1 MLINYVWEVEI
12 PPIQLILEVIMV
24 IIIEGLDR
32 TGKTTLANELS
43 KRFNIPIYKK
53 DREELLGKTFADDEL
68 INLGDSIATI
78 KLFNSE
84 LFKGRHVILDRFHWS
99 EYVFNMVD
107 RGGHLEEKYLD
118 FVHEEMNKNPSNYI
132 VIHMHP
138 INLLRC
144 AAEDEDGRGIDRF
157 AEYYKHFCLAQFFC
171 EEKFKDL
178 MVYNSC
184 YSGIDKTCDMI
195 GDLIKMEEKV

>member
-1 MLINYVWEVEI
+1 
-12 PPIQLILEVIMV
+12 MV

-53 DREELLGKTFADDEL
+53 DREECGRTFEEDEL
-68 INLGDSIATI
+68 INLGDSIATV

-107 RGGHLEEKYLD
+107 RRAHLGEKYLD
-118 FVHEEMNKNPSNYI
+118 EVNEEICKNKSNYI
-132 VIHMHP
+132 IIHMHP
-138 INLLRC
+138 TNLLRS
-144 AAEDEDGRGIDRF
+144 ALEDEEDRGIERF
-157 AEYYKHFCLAQFFC
+157 AEYYKYFCIAQYNT
-171 EEKFKDL
+171 ESLSD
-178 MVYNSC
+178 VITIYNSC

-195 GDLIKMEEKV
+195 GDLIKREENV

>member
-1 MLINYVWEVEI
+1 
-12 PPIQLILEVIMV
+12 MV

-32 TGKTTLANELS
+32 TGKTTLANKLS
-43 KRFNIPIYKK
+43 ERFNIPIYKK
-53 DREELLGKTFADDEL
+53 DREELGNTFFDDEL
-68 INLGDSIATI
+68 INLGDSVATI

-99 EYVFNMVD
+99 EYVFNIVD

-118 FVHEEMNKNPSNYI
+118 FVCEEMNKNAQNYI
-132 VIHMHP
+132 IIHMHP
-138 INLLRC
+138 TNLLRC
-144 AAEDEDGRGIDRF
+144 VNYDEEGRGIERF

-171 EEKFKDL
+171 EEKFKDI
-178 MVYNSC
+178 MIYNSC

-195 GDLIKMEEKV
+195 GDLIKMEENV

>member
-53 DREELLGKTFADDEL
+53 DREELGKTFFDDEL

-107 RGGHLEEKYLD
+107 RGGHLEEAYLN
-118 FVHEEMNKNPSNYI
+118 FVNEEMNKNPSNYI

-144 AAEDEDGRGIDRF
+144 AAEDEGGRGIDRF

-171 EEKFKDL
+171 EENFKDL

>member
-1 MLINYVWEVEI
+1 
-12 PPIQLILEVIMV
+12 MV

-53 DREELLGKTFADDEL
+53 DREELGQSFEEDEL
-68 INLGDSIATI
+68 INLGDSIATV

-107 RGGHLEEKYLD
+107 
-118 FVHEEMNKNPSNYI
+118 
-132 VIHMHP
+132 
-138 INLLRC
+138 
-144 AAEDEDGRGIDRF
+144 
-157 AEYYKHFCLAQFFC
+157 
-171 EEKFKDL
+171 
-178 MVYNSC
+178 
-184 YSGIDKTCDMI
+184 
-195 GDLIKMEEKV
+195 

>member
-1 MLINYVWEVEI
+1 
-12 PPIQLILEVIMV
+12 MV

-53 DREELLGKTFADDEL
+53 DREKCGDSFVDDEL
-68 INLGDSIATI
+68 INLGDSIATV

-107 RGGHLEEKYLD
+107 RRAHLQEKYLD
-118 FVHEEMNKNPSNYI
+118 AVCCEMDKNSSNYI
-132 VIHMHP
+132 IIHMHP
-138 INLLRC
+138 ENILKC
-144 AAEDEDGRGIDRF
+144 VEYDEDGRDLERF
-157 AEYYKHFCLAQFFC
+157 CNYYKYFCRAQQHS
-171 EEKFKDL
+171 EYEHKDIK
-178 MVYNSC
+178 VYNSC
-184 YSGIDKTCDMI
+184 YSGIDRTCNLI
-195 GDLIKMEEKV
+195 GDLIKKEENV

>member
-53 DREELLGKTFADDEL
+53 DREELGATFEDDEY
-68 INLGDSIATI
+68 INLGDSLATI

-107 RGGHLEEKYLD
+107 RCGSLCTMYLNAVYD
-118 FVHEEMNKNPSNYI
+118 EMAKNPSNYVI
-132 VIHMHP
+132 IHMRP
-138 INLLRC
+138 VSIARC
-144 AAEDEDGRGIDRF
+144 AAEDEDGRSVERF
-157 AEYYKHFCLAQFFC
+157 AKYYEFFDAVHNFNDEYYPQIKT
-171 EEKFKDL
+171 
-178 MVYNSC
+178 YNSF
-184 YSGIDKTCDMI
+184 YGGIDKTCDMI
-195 GDLIKMEEKV
+195 GDLIKMEENV

>member
-1 MLINYVWEVEI
+1 
-12 PPIQLILEVIMV
+12 MV

-53 DREELLGKTFADDEL
+53 DREELGKTFFDDEL

-195 GDLIKMEEKV
+195 GDLIKREENV

>member
-1 MLINYVWEVEI
+1 
-12 PPIQLILEVIMV
+12 MV

-53 DREELLGKTFADDEL
+53 DREEFDVFTVKDDEL
-68 INLGDSIATI
+68 VNLGDSIATI

-99 EYVFNMVD
+99 EYVFNTVD
-107 RGGHLEEKYLD
+107 RGGYLGREYLRYVCD
-118 FVHEEMNKNPSNYI
+118 EMNNNPSNYI

-138 INLLRC
+138 TNIIDS
-144 AAEDEDGRGIDRF
+144 AKEDGRGIERF
-157 AEYYKHFCLAQFFC
+157 VDYYKYFCIAQCFC
-171 EEKFKDL
+171 EKNYSDL
-178 MVYNSC
+178 AVYNSC
-184 YSGIDKTCDMI
+184 YSGIDTTCNMV
-195 GDLIKMEEKV
+195 GDLIKMEE

>member
-1 MLINYVWEVEI
+1 
-12 PPIQLILEVIMV
+12 MV

-32 TGKTTLANELS
+32 TGKTTLANKLS
-43 KRFNIPIYKK
+43 ERFNIPIYKK
-53 DREELLGKTFADDEL
+53 DREECGESFEEDEL
-68 INLGDSIATI
+68 INLGDSIATV

-99 EYVFNMVD
+99 EYVFNAVD
-107 RGGHLEEKYLD
+107 RGACLGEKYLD
-118 FVHEEMNKNPSNYI
+118 IVHEEMNNNPYNYI

-138 INLLRC
+138 TNLLRC
-144 AAEDEDGRGIDRF
+144 AKEDEEGRGIDRF
-157 AEYYKHFCLAQFFC
+157 AEYYKYFCLAQFFC

-184 YSGIDKTCDMI
+184 YSGIDTTCNLI
-195 GDLIKMEEKV
+195 GDLIKKEENI

>member
-1 MLINYVWEVEI
+1 
-12 PPIQLILEVIMV
+12 MV

-53 DREELLGKTFADDEL
+53 DREECGKSFEDDEL
-68 INLGDSIATI
+68 INLGDSIATV
-78 KLFNSE
+78 KLFNSD

-107 RGGHLEEKYLD
+107 RGAHLGERYLD
-118 FVHEEMNKNPSNYI
+118 VVCSEMCENPSNYI

-138 INLLRC
+138 TNLLRC
-144 AAEDEDGRGIDRF
+144 VNDDECGRGVDRF

-184 YSGIDKTCDMI
+184 YSGIDTTCNMI
-195 GDLIKMEEKV
+195 GDLIKMEENV

>member
-1 MLINYVWEVEI
+1 
-12 PPIQLILEVIMV
+12 MV

-32 TGKTTLANELS
+32 TGKTTLANKLS
-43 KRFNIPIYKK
+43 ERFNIPIYKK
-53 DREELLGKTFADDEL
+53 DREEFGDTLKEDEL
-68 INLGDSIATI
+68 INLGDSIATV

-107 RGGHLEEKYLD
+107 RCAILGEKYLNL
-118 FVHEEMNKNPSNYI
+118 VYEEMNNNPSNYI

-138 INLLRC
+138 TNLLRC
-144 AAEDEDGRGIDRF
+144 VNDDEYGRGIERF
-157 AEYYKHFCLAQFFC
+157 AEYYKYFCLAQFFC

-184 YSGIDKTCDMI
+184 YSGIDRTCDMI
-195 GDLIKMEEKV
+195 GDLIKMEE

>member
-1 MLINYVWEVEI
+1 
-12 PPIQLILEVIMV
+12 MV

-43 KRFNIPIYKK
+43 KRYNIPIYKK
-53 DREELLGKTFADDEL
+53 DREEDLKRTTLEDEL
-68 INLGDSIATI
+68 VNLGDSLATV

-107 RGGHLEEKYLD
+107 RDGHLGLDYVDEVNEEICK
-118 FVHEEMNKNPSNYI
+118 NKSNYI
-132 VIHMHP
+132 IIHMHP
-138 INLLRC
+138 TNLLRS
-144 AAEDEDGRGIDRF
+144 ALEDEKNRGIKRF
-157 AEYYKHFCLAQFFC
+157 AEYYKYFCIAQYNT
-171 EEKFKDL
+171 ESLYD
-178 MVYNSC
+178 VITIYNSC

-195 GDLIKMEEKV
+195 GDLIKMEENV

>member
-1 MLINYVWEVEI
+1 
-12 PPIQLILEVIMV
+12 MV

-53 DREELLGKTFADDEL
+53 DREELGETFEEDEL
-68 INLGDSIATI
+68 INLGDSIATV

-107 RGGHLEEKYLD
+107 RRAHLGEKYLD
-118 FVHEEMNKNPSNYI
+118 LVHEEMNNNPSNYI

-138 INLLRC
+138 TNLLRC
-144 AAEDEDGRGIDRF
+144 AKEDEDGRCIDIF
-157 AEYYKHFCLAQFFC
+157 AEYYKYFCLAQFFC

-184 YSGIDKTCDMI
+184 YTDIDKTCDMI
-195 GDLIKMEEKV
+195 GDLIKMEE

>member
-1 MLINYVWEVEI
+1 
-12 PPIQLILEVIMV
+12 MV

-32 TGKTTLANELS
+32 TGKTTLANKISE
-43 KRFNIPIYKK
+43 RYNIPIYKK
-53 DREELLGKTFADDEL
+53 DREELGQSFEEDEL
-68 INLGDSIATI
+68 INLGDSIATV

-107 RGGHLEEKYLD
+107 RCGSLCTMYLNAVYD
-118 FVHEEMNKNPSNYI
+118 EMAKNPSNYI

-138 INLLRC
+138 TNLLRC
-144 AAEDEDGRGIDRF
+144 VNDDECGRGIERF
-157 AEYYKHFCLAQFFC
+157 AEYYKYFCLAQFFC

-184 YSGIDKTCDMI
+184 YSGIDTTCNLI
-195 GDLIKMEEKV
+195 GDLIKMEENV

>member
-24 IIIEGLDR
+24 IIIECLDR

-53 DREELLGKTFADDEL
+53 DRQENINRTMYDDEL
-68 INLGDSIATI
+68 VNLGDSIATI

-107 RGGHLEEKYLD
+107 RGGHLGLKYLYE
-118 FVHEEMNKNPSNYI
+118 VNEEICKNKSHYI
-132 VIHMHP
+132 IIHMHP
-138 INLLRC
+138 TNLLRS
-144 AAEDEDGRGIDRF
+144 ALEDEEDRGIERF
-157 AEYYKHFCLAQFFC
+157 AEYYKYFCIAQYNT
-171 EEKFKDL
+171 ESIHDAIAI
-178 MVYNSC
+178 YNSC

>member
-1 MLINYVWEVEI
+1 
-12 PPIQLILEVIMV
+12 MV

-53 DREELLGKTFADDEL
+53 DREELGETFEEDEL
-68 INLGDSIATI
+68 INLGDSIATV

-107 RGGHLEEKYLD
+107 RNACLEEKYLD
-118 FVHEEMNKNPSNYI
+118 LVHEEMNNNPSNYV

-138 INLLRC
+138 TNLLRC
-144 AAEDEDGRGIDRF
+144 VKEDECGRGIDRF
-157 AEYYKHFCLAQFFC
+157 AEYYKYFCIAQSFC

-184 YSGIDKTCDMI
+184 YSGIDTTCNLI
-195 GDLIKMEEKV
+195 GDLIKMEENV

>member
-32 TGKTTLANELS
+32 TGKTTLANKLS
-43 KRFNIPIYKK
+43 ERFNIPIYKK
-53 DREELLGKTFADDEL
+53 DREELGNSFEEDEL
-68 INLGDSIATI
+68 INLGDTIATI

-107 RGGHLEEKYLD
+107 RAGCLDDKYLD
-118 FVHEEMNKNPSNYI
+118 IVCDEMDKNTSNYI
-132 VIHMHP
+132 IIHMHP

-144 AAEDEDGRGIDRF
+144 VRDDEDGRDIDVF
-157 AEYYKHFCLAQFFC
+157 ADYYRYFC
-171 EEKFKDL
+171 EAQNHSESLHKDIK
-178 MVYNSC
+178 VYNSC

>member
-1 MLINYVWEVEI
+1 
-12 PPIQLILEVIMV
+12 MV

-53 DREELLGKTFADDEL
+53 DREDFPFVTLRDNEL
-68 INLGDSIATI
+68 INLGDSIATV

-107 RGGHLEEKYLD
+107 RGGYLEEKYLD
-118 FVHEEMNKNPSNYI
+118 LVHEEMNKNPSNYI

-138 INLLRC
+138 TNLLRC
-144 AAEDEDGRGIDRF
+144 AKEDECGRGIDRF
-157 AEYYKHFCLAQFFC
+157 AEYYKYFCLAQFFC

-184 YSGIDKTCDMI
+184 YSGIDTTCKLI
-195 GDLIKMEEKV
+195 GDLIKMEENV

>member
-1 MLINYVWEVEI
+1 
-12 PPIQLILEVIMV
+12 MV

-53 DREELLGKTFADDEL
+53 DREEFDDLRLKDEEFV
-68 INLGDSIATI
+68 NLGDSIATI

-99 EYVFNMVD
+99 EYVFNTVD
-107 RGGHLEEKYLD
+107 RGGYLGSSYLRHVCD
-118 FVHEEMNKNPSNYI
+118 EMNNNPSNYI

-138 INLLRC
+138 TNIIYS
-144 AAEDEDGRGIDRF
+144 AKEDGRGIEKF
-157 AEYYKHFCLAQFFC
+157 ADYYKYFCIAQCFC
-171 EEKFKDL
+171 EENYSDL

-184 YSGIDKTCDMI
+184 YSGIDTTCNMV
-195 GDLIKMEEKV
+195 GDLIKMEENV

>member
-1 MLINYVWEVEI
+1 
-12 PPIQLILEVIMV
+12 MV

-53 DREELLGKTFADDEL
+53 DREKCGDSFVDDEL
-68 INLGDSIATI
+68 INLGDSIATV

-107 RGGHLEEKYLD
+107 RRAHLQEKYLD
-118 FVHEEMNKNPSNYI
+118 LVCEEMNNNPSNYI

-138 INLLRC
+138 TNLLRC
-144 AAEDEDGRGIDRF
+144 VNDDECGRSIDRF
-157 AEYYKHFCLAQFFC
+157 AKYYKYFCIAQSFC

-184 YSGIDKTCDMI
+184 YSGIDTTCNLI
-195 GDLIKMEEKV
+195 GDLIKKEENV

>member
-1 MLINYVWEVEI
+1 
-12 PPIQLILEVIMV
+12 MV

-53 DREELLGKTFADDEL
+53 DREKCGDSFVDDEL
-68 INLGDSIATI
+68 INLGDSIATV

-107 RGGHLEEKYLD
+107 RRAHLQERYLEL
-118 FVHEEMNKNPSNYI
+118 VCEEMNNNPSNYI

-138 INLLRC
+138 TNLLRC
-144 AAEDEDGRGIDRF
+144 VNDDECGRSIDRF
-157 AEYYKHFCLAQFFC
+157 AEYYKYFCIAQSFC

-184 YSGIDKTCDMI
+184 YSGIDKTCNLI
-195 GDLIKMEEKV
+195 GDLIKKEENV

>member
-1 MLINYVWEVEI
+1 
-12 PPIQLILEVIMV
+12 MV

-32 TGKTTLANELS
+32 TGKTTLANKLS
-43 KRFNIPIYKK
+43 EMFNIPIYKK
-53 DREELLGKTFADDEL
+53 LREELGQSFEEDEL
-68 INLGDSIATI
+68 INLGDSIATV

-84 LFKGRHVILDRFHWS
+84 LFKGRNIILDRFHWS

-107 RGGHLEEKYLD
+107 RDGCLDDKYLD
-118 FVHEEMNKNPSNYI
+118 IVCSEMNKNPSNYI

-144 AAEDEDGRGIDRF
+144 VNDDECGRGIDRF
-157 AEYYKHFCLAQFFC
+157 AEYYKYFCIAQSFC

-184 YSGIDKTCDMI
+184 YSGIDTTCNLI
-195 GDLIKMEEKV
+195 GDLIKMEEKI